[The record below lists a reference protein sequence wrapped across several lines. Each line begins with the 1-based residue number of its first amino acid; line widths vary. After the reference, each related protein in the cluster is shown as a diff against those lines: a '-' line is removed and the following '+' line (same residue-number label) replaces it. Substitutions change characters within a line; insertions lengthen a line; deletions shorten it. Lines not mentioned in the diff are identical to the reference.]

1 MIRRT
6 LIRSN
11 FWQNQKT
18 SSMDKNIDESE
29 ETWEDKRSEILSEI
43 DANNESGEDI
53 ISLVSEY
60 GSMSDVDKLTVHI
73 KEVESVTNLLIV
85 LRERLDRIEEE
96 LSQIPGN
103 DAKVGSVQLLL

>member
-18 SSMDKNIDESE
+18 SSMDKNNESE
-29 ETWEDKRSEILSEI
+29 ERLEDRRSEILSEI

-53 ISLVSEY
+53 ISLVSEC

-103 DAKVGSVQLLL
+103 DAKVGSVQLFL

>member
-1 MIRRT
+1 
-6 LIRSN
+6 
-11 FWQNQKT
+11 
-18 SSMDKNIDESE
+18 MDKNNDESE
-29 ETWEDKRSEILSEI
+29 ETLEERRSEILSEI

-53 ISLVSEY
+53 ISLVSEC

-96 LSQIPGN
+96 LSQKSGN
-103 DAKVGSVQLLL
+103 DAEVGFCFQYNFICEKRKSMILKLSSC